1 MMAVVFSRATQA
13 LTEDHGRGW
22 QWSLLLAAALL
33 GIWGAWGCLTRLA
46 VYAVTDT
53 ARLEVAR
60 AVHPLETPVDGRV
73 VATHLA
79 LGREVQEGEV
89 LVELEAEFQRLQR
102 EEEQTRLAAL
112 TRQHEALRV
121 EVTTTA
127 QALTE
132 AQQAARV
139 ALDEARAQFQ
149 EALARAQFAT
159 EEATRSTRLHARGLL
174 AEMDLLR
181 VQAEAQRRQ
190 AAANSL
196 QLAIDRLQREQQMR
210 QSDRKAQLDRL
221 QREITQLEGQ
231 RTTVTATLERLAHE
245 MARRHVRAP
254 VAGRLGEVATLQIG
268 TFVKAGGKLGAV
280 VPAGSLTAVAEFL
293 PAVALGRVR
302 AGQSARLRLDSFPWT
317 QYGSLATTVSNVAS
331 EVRDGRVRV
340 ELTVAPEQT
349 AQLPLQHGLRG
360 TVEVEVEQATP
371 ATLVLRA
378 AGQLLAT
385 PRAWLASRD
394 SHTREP

>member
-1 MMAVVFSRATQA
+1 MAVVFSRATQA
-13 LTEDHGRGW
+13 LTEDHGRGSRW
-22 QWSLLLAAALL
+22 GILVAVALL
-33 GIWGAWGCLTRLA
+33 GAWGAWCCLARLA

-73 VATHLA
+73 GATHLA
-79 LGREVQEGEV
+79 LGREVQDGEV
-89 LVELEAEFQRLQR
+89 LVELEAEPQRLQR
-102 EEEQTRLAAL
+102 EEEHTRLAAL
-112 TRQHEALRV
+112 TRQLEALRA
-121 EVTTTA
+121 EVGTTV

-139 ALDEARAQFQ
+139 ALDEARAQLQ

-174 AEMDLLR
+174 AELDLLR

-210 QSDRKAQLDRL
+210 QSDRKAQLERL
-221 QREITQLEGQ
+221 KREITQLEGQ

-245 MARRHVRAP
+245 MERRHVRAP

-268 TFVKAGGKLGAV
+268 TFVKAGDKLGAV

-302 AGQSARLRLDSFPWT
+302 AGQPARLRLDSFPWT
-317 QYGSLATTVSNVAS
+317 QYGSLATTVSSVAS

-340 ELTVAPEQT
+340 ELTVASEPQ
-349 AQLPLQHGLRG
+349 ARLLPLQHGLRG

-378 AGQLLAT
+378 AGQLLTT
-385 PRAWLASRD
+385 PRAWLVSQD
-394 SHTREP
+394 SNTREP

>member
-1 MMAVVFSRATQA
+1 MTIVFSRATQA
-13 LTEDHGRGW
+13 LAADHGRCSRWGIF
-22 QWSLLLAAALL
+22 LAAAIL
-33 GIWGAWGCLTRLA
+33 GVWSTWGCLASLA

-53 ARLEVAR
+53 ARLEVAC
-60 AVHPLETPVDGRV
+60 AVYPIETPVDGRV

-79 LGREVQEGEV
+79 LGREVRDGEV
-89 LVELEAEFQRLQR
+89 LVELEAESQRLQR
-102 EEEQTRLAAL
+102 EEEHTRLAAL
-112 TRQHEALRV
+112 TRQLQALRV
-121 EVTTTA
+121 EVTTSA
-127 QALTE
+127 RALTE
-132 AQQAARV
+132 AQQVAQV

-174 AEMDLLR
+174 AELDLLR

-196 QLAIDRLQREQQMR
+196 RLAVDRLQREQQLR
-210 QSDRKAQLDRL
+210 QSDRKAQLERL

-245 MARRHVRAP
+245 MGRRHIRAP
-254 VAGRLGEVATLQIG
+254 VAGRLGEVATLQVG
-268 TFVKAGGKLGAV
+268 TFVKAGDKLGAV

-293 PAVALGRVR
+293 PSVAMGRVR
-302 AGQSARLRLDSFPWT
+302 TGQPARLRLDSFPWT
-317 QYGSLATTVSNVAS
+317 QYGSLATTVSSVAS

-340 ELTVAPEQT
+340 ELTVAPEPPT
-349 AQLPLQHGLRG
+349 RLPLQHGLRG

-378 AGQLLAT
+378 AGQLLAS
-385 PRAWLASRD
+385 PRAWLASQD
-394 SHTREP
+394 SNTREP

>member
-1 MMAVVFSRATQA
+1 MTTVFSRATQA
-13 LTEDHGRGW
+13 LAADHGRRSRWGILLSAAILGGW
-22 QWSLLLAAALL
+22 A
-33 GIWGAWGCLTRLA
+33 AWGCLARLA

-60 AVHPLETPVDGRV
+60 AVYPIETPVDGRV
-73 VATHLA
+73 AATHLT
-79 LGREVQEGEV
+79 LGREVRDGEV
-89 LVELEAEFQRLQR
+89 LVELEAESQRLQR
-102 EEEQTRLAAL
+102 EEEHTRLAAL
-112 TRQHEALRV
+112 TRQLEALRV
-121 EVTTTA
+121 EVATTTR
-127 QALTE
+127 ALTE
-132 AQQAARV
+132 AQQVAQV
-139 ALDEARAQFQ
+139 ALDEDRAQFQ

-174 AEMDLLR
+174 AELDLLR

-196 QLAIDRLQREQQMR
+196 RLAVDRLQRERQLR
-210 QSDRKAQLDRL
+210 QSDRKAQLERL

-245 MARRHVRAP
+245 MGRRHIRAP
-254 VAGRLGEVATLQIG
+254 VAGRLGEVATLQVG
-268 TFVKAGGKLGAV
+268 TFVKAGDKLGAV

-293 PAVALGRVR
+293 PSVAMGRVR
-302 AGQSARLRLDSFPWT
+302 AGQPARLRLDSFPWT
-317 QYGSLATTVSNVAS
+317 QYGSLATTVSSVAS

-340 ELTVAPEQT
+340 ELTVAPELPT
-349 AQLPLQHGLRG
+349 RLPLQHGLRG

-378 AGQLLAT
+378 AGQLLAS
-385 PRAWLASRD
+385 PRAWLASQD
-394 SHTREP
+394 SNTREP